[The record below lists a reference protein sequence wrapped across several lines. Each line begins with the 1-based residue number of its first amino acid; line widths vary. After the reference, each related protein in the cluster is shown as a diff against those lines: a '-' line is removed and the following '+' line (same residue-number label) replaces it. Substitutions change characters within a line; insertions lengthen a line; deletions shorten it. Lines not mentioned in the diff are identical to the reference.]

1 MSTEMRTNIITNQ
14 LIQIPEL
21 SGMKNKF
28 PISDFFFENF
38 YKSLLCHIDDIWQR
52 ASSQIFSDIFKEIK
66 I

>member
-28 PISDFFFENF
+28 PISDFFLRIFM
-38 YKSLLCHIDDIWQR
+38 SLLCHIDDIWQR